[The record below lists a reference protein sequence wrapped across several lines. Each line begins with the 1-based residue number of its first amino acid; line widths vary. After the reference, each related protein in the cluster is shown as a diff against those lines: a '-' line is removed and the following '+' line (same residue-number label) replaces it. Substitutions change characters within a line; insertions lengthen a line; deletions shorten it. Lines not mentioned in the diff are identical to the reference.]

1 MSKQKRSEIA
11 AQKAFEKKQRAAN
24 DESAS
29 LTPAFDRLSR
39 WLKEYGTEVY
49 NDEDGFTLCW
59 IRSGEMVEITPA
71 ELARHVTENT
81 CPTLGNNECE
91 ADDGE

>member
-11 AQKAFEKKQRAAN
+11 AQKAFEKKQRAAS

-29 LTPAFDRLSR
+29 FTPAFDRLSG
-39 WLKEYGTEVY
+39 WLKEYGAEVY
-49 NDEDGFTLCW
+49 HDVDGFTLRG

-71 ELARHVTENT
+71 ELARHVADNT
-81 CPTLGNNECE
+81 CPEIGCND
-91 ADDGE
+91 A